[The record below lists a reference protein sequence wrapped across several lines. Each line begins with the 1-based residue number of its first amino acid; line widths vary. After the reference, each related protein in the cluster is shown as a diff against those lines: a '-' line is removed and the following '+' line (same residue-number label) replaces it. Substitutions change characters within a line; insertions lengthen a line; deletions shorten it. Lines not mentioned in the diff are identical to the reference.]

1 MNSFVSNNY
10 VRFIAFNLIMFIATS
25 PFIVLYGPFNN
36 IKSTVIG
43 AIMTSMHPQYITWL
57 LSNEEIKAIIG
68 DKDSNGQ
75 SRQNLFQID
84 KRHDESVKLINI
96 KGGRF
101 QGYLI
106 EISDPSLIKVA
117 TARNIQEKGETIS
130 NIGTSNN
137 ALAAINAGGFYDP
150 NGTGTGR
157 LPYGVILHN
166 GKFLIGA
173 DINEPVPLVGFTQ
186 SGVLITGNYT
196 PAEMQSMHVMEGV
209 TFGPPLIVNGKKLIT
224 SGDGG
229 WGVAPRTAIGQRKDG
244 TVLLLAIDGRQP
256 TSLGATL
263 MDVQNILYEQGAYV
277 AANLDGGSSTTMFYN
292 GKVVNKPCDIL
303 GERMLPT
310 AFIVQQ

>member
-1 MNSFVSNNY
+1 MNSFISNNY

-57 LSNEEIKAIIG
+57 LSNEEIKSIIG
-68 DKDSNGQ
+68 DKDNNGQ
-75 SRQNLFQID
+75 NRQNLFQID
-84 KRHDESVKLINI
+84 KRHDESVKMINI

-130 NIGTSNN
+130 NIGASNN

-166 GKFLIGA
+166 GQFLIGA

-186 SGVLITGNYT
+186 SGVLIAGDYT
-196 PAEMQSMHVMEGV
+196 PTEMRNMHVMEGV

-277 AANLDGGSSTTMFYN
+277 AANLDGGSSTTMYYN

>member
-1 MNSFVSNNY
+1 
-10 VRFIAFNLIMFIATS
+10 MFIATS

-57 LSNEEIKAIIG
+57 LSNEEIKSIIG
-68 DKDSNGQ
+68 DKDNNGQ
-75 SRQNLFQID
+75 NRQNLFQID
-84 KRHDESVKLINI
+84 KRHDESVKMINI

-130 NIGTSNN
+130 NIGASNN

-166 GKFLIGA
+166 GQFLIGA
-173 DINEPVPLVGFTQ
+173 DINEPVPLIGFTQ
-186 SGVLITGNYT
+186 SGVLVAGDYT
-196 PAEMQSMHVMEGV
+196 PTEMRNMHVREGV

-277 AANLDGGSSTTMFYN
+277 AANLDGGSSTTMYYN